1 MKKFQARKQVKR
13 LFSSRL
19 FITVLLIVLQLLLLF
34 VLSDLLPAIL
44 LRGLSIAA
52 VFWILSRQDDPSYKI
67 SWIVLIFLFPLA
79 ACLFYLIFGNK
90 RFGLN
95 MRKQLAAFSKAKP
108 DCSQE
113 RNSLPHLTEQNPA
126 AARLAVYLQTTA
138 AAPVHEHSTAA
149 YFPSGE
155 AFFQRLVAELK
166 EAQHFIL
173 LEYFII
179 GEGQL
184 WSSVLEILEQKV
196 AQGVEIR
203 ILYDD
208 AGCLATLPEQFQE
221 IMEDKGIHAAVF
233 NPLQPRLNTFLN
245 YRDHRKICVID
256 GHIAFTGGVNISDEY
271 VNLKKRHGHW
281 KDTGIMVKGPA
292 AENLTRL
299 FLQLWCFST
308 RETLE
313 AEHYASSWKEEQ
325 ALGFVQPFGSDPM
338 EKAHSAK
345 GAYLQLIQQ
354 ASSSLWIAT
363 PYLIL
368 DDETRGSL
376 QAAARSGVDVRIV
389 TPHVPDKWYVHAV
402 TRSFYQP
409 LLESGVRIFEY
420 TPGFIH
426 AKMLLADEDKAIVG
440 TTNLDYRSFYLQ
452 FECGV
457 ALYGCPAIG
466 EIRQDFRN
474 TVSLSQEIT
483 MEQIRSTP
491 WPIRLLRTLL
501 RNFAPLL

>member
-1 MKKFQARKQVKR
+1 MKKFQARKQIKR

-19 FITVLLIVLQLLLLF
+19 FITTLLILLQLLLLF
-34 VLSDLLPAIL
+34 VLADLLPHTF
-44 LRGLSIAA
+44 LRGLSIIA

-79 ACLFYLIFGNK
+79 GCLFYLIFGNK

-95 MRKQLAAFSKAKP
+95 MRKQLAAFSEARSDFVREK
-108 DCSQE
+108 
-113 RNSLPHLTEQNPA
+113 NSLHHLAEQDPA
-126 AARLAVYLQTTA
+126 GARLAAYLQTAA
-138 AAPVHEHSTAA
+138 AAPVYEHSAA
-149 YFPSGE
+149 EYFPSGE
-155 AFFQRLVAELK
+155 AFFQRLIPEL
-166 EAQHFIL
+166 EQARHFIL

-184 WSSVLEILEQKV
+184 WSSVLEILEQK
-196 AQGVEIR
+196 AAEGVEIR

-208 AGCLATLPEQFQE
+208 AGCLATLPEQFE
-221 IMEDKGIHAAVF
+221 ESMAEKGICAAVF

-256 GHIAFTGGVNISDEY
+256 GHIAFTGGANIADEY
-271 VNLKKRHGHW
+271 VNLKKKHGHW

-299 FLQLWCFST
+299 FLQLWRFST
-308 RETLE
+308 GETLE
-313 AEHYASSWKEEQ
+313 PECYVSSWKQER
-325 ALGFVQPFGSDPM
+325 AVGFVQPFGSDPM
-338 EKAHSAK
+338 EKVHSAK

-376 QAAARSGVDVRIV
+376 QAAARSGVDVRIL

-426 AKMLLADEDKAIVG
+426 AKMVLADEDKAIVG

-452 FECGV
+452 FECSV

-466 EIRQDFRN
+466 DIRQDFRN
-474 TVSLSQEIT
+474 TLTLCQEIT
-483 MEQIRSTP
+483 LEQIRSTP
-491 WPIRLLRTLL
+491 LPIRILRTLL